1 MTPPELGEHAFQR
14 TQLKGALGEGEFIGS
29 FFVKGV
35 PPKGAGEV
43 HYVEMLGQYEHEMT
57 QALEKE
63 PSPADRR
70 EQVRRYFDARKPP
83 PAQTHVENPGASGPP
98 SGK

>member
-1 MTPPELGEHAFQR
+1 MGGQPGGGARPPVQLGEHAFDR
-14 TQLKGALGEGEFIGS
+14 TKVSGPLGEGEMIGS

-35 PPKGAGEV
+35 PPKGSGEV

-63 PSPADRR
+63 PIPAEQR
-70 EQVRRYFDARKPP
+70 ESIRRYFDALKPP
-83 PAQTHVENPGASGPP
+83 PEPEHKP
-98 SGK
+98 